1 VRPIGEERP
10 VDFHIN
16 PQQREMVASVRALAQ
31 TEFRQTAGKWM
42 DGTFPWVNM
51 KKLAALGVLG
61 MSVPEEYGG
70 LGLPILDTALILEEI
85 AKVDYVTA
93 MAVLGE
99 AGVQTRVIARYA
111 PEAIKDRILP
121 RVVSGDC
128 MLAICMTEPHAGTDV
143 ANYRTNARII
153 RDRVILKGTKTLISR
168 APEAGMF
175 VVFTRVDGKPGREGI
190 GCVLLEPD
198 TKGFEVTGTYHTMGG
213 ENLHEI
219 QFSDCELPLENLVIK
234 EDGFRR
240 LLSAFNTQ
248 RCLNPSI
255 SLGLAEGAFDEA
267 VNYVR
272 DRTVFGRPIAD
283 NQGVRWKLADMFK
296 DIEAGRGL
304 LYRACL
310 TANPFPDPFLAATAK
325 IFNNEMSLRVTSEAV
340 QLHGG
345 FGFTDEYPASR
356 LYRGARYGSIG
367 GGTSE
372 TLRDLIGKKIVGDL
386 DVGEGILSLDTY

>member
-1 VRPIGEERP
+1 MEFQIA
-10 VDFHIN
+10 
-16 PQQREMVASVRALAQ
+16 PQQREMIASVRDLAQ
-31 TEFRQTAGKWM
+31 TEFKPNAQRWM
-42 DGTFPWVNM
+42 DGTFPWENM
-51 KKLAALGVLG
+51 RKLANLGVLG

-111 PEAIKDRILP
+111 PPSIRERILP

-128 MLAICMTEPHAGTDV
+128 ILAVCMTEPHAGTDV
-143 ANYRTNARII
+143 ANYRTNTRVLSDRI
-153 RDRVILKGTKTLISR
+153 VLKGTKTLISR
-168 APEAGMF
+168 AREAGMF
-175 VVFTRVDGKPGREGI
+175 VVFSRIDGKPGREGI

-219 QFSDCELPLENLVIK
+219 QFNDCELPLENLVIK

-272 DRTVFGRPIAD
+272 ERTIFGKPIAD
-283 NQGVRWKLADMFK
+283 FQGIRWKLADMFK
-296 DIEAGRGL
+296 DIEAARGL

-310 TANPFPDPFLAATAK
+310 TANPFPDPFMAAAAK
-325 IFNNEMSLRVTSEAV
+325 IFCNEMSLRVTTEAV
-340 QLHGG
+340 QVHGG
-345 FGFTDEYPASR
+345 FGFTDEFPVSR
-356 LYRGARYGSIG
+356 FYRGARYGSIG
-367 GGTSE
+367 GGASE
-372 TLRDLIGKKIVGDL
+372 TLRDLIGKKIVGDF
-386 DVGEGILSLDTY
+386 DAADGIMGLGTF